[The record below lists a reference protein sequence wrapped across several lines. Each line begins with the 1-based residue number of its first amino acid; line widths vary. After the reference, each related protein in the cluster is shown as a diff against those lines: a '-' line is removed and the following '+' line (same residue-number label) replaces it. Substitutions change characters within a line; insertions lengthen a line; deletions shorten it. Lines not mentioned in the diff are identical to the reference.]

1 MVFTRWKINF
11 LTNLRHSVFSCL
23 QWVLLAVQWTVR
35 TVHWVVCSLRQ
46 PLRVYEKCDWDT
58 KLLICCVICFL
69 KRSTLRVCITPCL
82 QHCSKSSSPEHC
94 TSKHDSSVPVGWTQ
108 DNDTH
113 KHTIAHIVLLYNK
126 RKVYTH
132 CIIPFLKRSAA
143 LRVCS
148 TSGKISST
156 EHCTSARTN
165 HDFLWISC
173 AL

>member
-1 MVFTRWKINF
+1 M
-11 LTNLRHSVFSCL
+11 LCSHCSVKWFSLDGPSTFWQICDTQYL
-23 QWVLLAVQWTVR
+23 HWVLLAVQWTVR

-46 PLRVYEKCDWDT
+46 PLHVYKKCDWDT

-69 KRSTLRVCITPCL
+69 KRSALRVCSTPRL
-82 QHCSKSSSPEHC
+82 QFCSKSSSPEHC

-113 KHTIAHIVLLYNK
+113 KHTITHIVLLYNK

-132 CIIPFLKRSAA
+132 FIIRFLKRSAA

-148 TSGKISST
+148 TP
-156 EHCTSARTN
+156 C
-165 HDFLWISC
+165 LP